1 MSEEKKKFIKGPS
14 LGYTDNYPKRQM
26 WEDIARE
33 MNGEFTIKHTA
44 SRDIEIHNISIP
56 HKKWN
61 IEISVSDSKPLK
73 FQASF
78 DSHQDFDLLLS
89 QEDFVERIMKIFR
102 KPELELGWK
111 EFDKRY
117 LIKSNRSDLVRKAI
131 SKEVQ
136 KQMLKHSVYSLSFQT
151 DADSKK
157 SELLSVI
164 QRKAGDKESNQQL
177 IGMFKLLI
185 DNLEGANVIK

>member
-1 MSEEKKKFIKGPS
+1 MSEEKKKFINGPS

-26 WEDIARE
+26 WEDIAKE
-33 MNGEFTIKHTA
+33 LNGEFKVKHTA

-61 IEISVSDSKPLK
+61 LEISVSDSKPLK

-78 DSHQDFDLLLS
+78 VSHQDFVLLLS
-89 QEDFVERIMKIFR
+89 QEDFVERLLKVFS
-102 KPELELGWK
+102 KPELKIGWK

-117 LIKSNRSDLVRKAI
+117 LIKSNRSDLVRKTI
-131 SKEVQ
+131 SKEIQ
-136 KQMLKHSVYSLSFQT
+136 KELIEHSVYSLSFQT
-151 DADSKK
+151 DAESKK

-164 QRKAGDKESNQQL
+164 QRKAGDKETNLQL
-177 IGMFKLLI
+177 IAMFKLLI
-185 DNLEGANVIK
+185 DNLESAKIIK

>member
-26 WEDIARE
+26 WEDIAKE
-33 MNGEFTIKHTA
+33 VNGEFKVKHTA
-44 SRDIEIHNISIP
+44 SHDIEIHNISIP
-56 HKKWN
+56 HKKW
-61 IEISVSDSKPLK
+61 IVEISVSDSKPLK

-78 DSHQDFDLLLS
+78 ESHQDFDLLLS
-89 QEDFVERIMKIFR
+89 QEDFIERILKVFS
-102 KPELELGWK
+102 KSELKLGWK

-117 LIKSNRSDLVRKAI
+117 LIKSNRSDLARKTI
-131 SKEVQ
+131 SKEIQ
-136 KQMLKHSVYSLSFQT
+136 KDLIKHAVYSLSFQT

-164 QRKAGDKESNQQL
+164 QRKAGDKESNLQL

-185 DNLEGANVIK
+185 DNLESAKVIK